1 MSAPSF
7 PWSASLWVEA
17 GVVAMSFGLPAAL
30 LASVDKV
37 RRCASFPTLVAIFGG
52 LGGCLHLVF
61 EATGLNA
68 WYCSKGHACQR
79 RKAQPE
85 DSFKDLAGAV
95 LWFGM
100 LLFVWCA
107 SASASGSLNR
117 FRYEFVALF
126 AAAAVVDFFSA
137 FCIIPE
143 GQLSRVVIP
152 VGIFSMLVIA
162 QALARKCTSNSGLL
176 CNALKI

>member
-1 MSAPSF
+1 MSS
-7 PWSASLWVEA
+7 SLWAEA

-37 RRCASFPTLVAIFGG
+37 RRCASFPALVVIFGG
-52 LGGCLHLVF
+52 LGGCLHLIF
-61 EATGLNA
+61 ESTGLNA

-85 DSFKDLAGAV
+85 DSLKDLGGAV
-95 LWFGM
+95 LWFGL

-107 SASASGSLNR
+107 SGSSSLNK
-117 FRYEFVALF
+117 FRYELVALF
-126 AAAAVVDFFSA
+126 AAASLVDFSSA

-152 VGIFSMLVIA
+152 VGIFSVLVIA
-162 QALARKCTSNSGLL
+162 QALARKCTTENGL
-176 CNALKI
+176 CSAPKI

>member
-1 MSAPSF
+1 MSAPSKSS
-7 PWSASLWVEA
+7 PWSSSLWVEA

-37 RRCASFPTLVAIFGG
+37 RRCASFPVLVAIFGG

-85 DSFKDLAGAV
+85 DSLKDLAGGV

-107 SASASGSLNR
+107 SASASLNK

-126 AAAAVVDFFSA
+126 AAAAVVDFSSA
-137 FCIIPE
+137 FRIIPE
-143 GQLSRVVIP
+143 GQLSRVVTP

-162 QALARKCTSNSGLL
+162 QALARKCTSNSGL
-176 CNALKI
+176 CSAPKI